1 MNEIPEAN
9 LNKSS
14 QLIRSGSEDFFP
26 PHLAYQLTELNSFPA
41 SKWGFITYDVQQS
54 PIDWTRVET
63 LCFNLKSVNN
73 VGVKVECALSPTSR
87 TEELKDWARDYP
99 LRFPF
104 QSNEAVAEMTN
115 NTLAKSL
122 MLPDRDLV
130 GLLRHDPFG
139 SVDEF
144 MARLLEKNLIKL
156 DNKNGFLFD
165 TQTNRVV
172 IPLHFQHDPMQTEG
186 TEPYVKAAY
195 DVCGGDQ
202 KCSEQIGFTGSFFA
216 AVENKTQVMADLS
229 GISWISV
236 LSVVLFFGMLIWAR
250 LGKLM
255 ILAVPVAIGL
265 VAGCAAM
272 VALYGGIHGIVIG
285 FGAGIVGESVYYGFH
300 AAFHGL
306 TDKHIWKSNFFAL
319 MTTCVVLIVISFSSI
334 PLLRQLMIFT
344 LVGISVSF
352 AAIFIIYGLIKKSK
366 INFDLKPLKFVPTGN
381 KGLGILSLVF
391 AVIGFFGMFLS
402 EHNLN
407 LYQLNYMT
415 PRTMEISAW
424 MHQKTGKM
432 MPLFAVH
439 REESGK
445 DTIKAS
451 VDEWSFAQAN
461 QIRMENVAAYTPAY
475 DSQVANANTWFG
487 PSCNPSYDQVLSP
500 SAAEFFRP
508 YFQTF
513 NCENIKPIDLNDA
526 GRTPTYLK
534 HLTTDH
540 KWLTIWMPNGAE
552 QSEKIRS
559 QYQDVFSLL
568 DVAAS
573 FPKLLQKELTWM
585 LPISICLILGIL
597 IIQFRKP
604 IHIIAAL
611 LPFFSGMGALF
622 LVMAIL
628 GIKINFIIIVT
639 MLMLLGSA
647 VDYGIF
653 VTDCV
658 IRNEGIKT
666 HTSSCLI
673 FSALSTASGMA
684 PLVLAKHPVMF
695 SLGLPLCI
703 GIPGALAAAFW
714 GVPFFLAVTKKEGP
728 VSNKILSN

>member
-1 MNEIPEAN
+1 MNEFS
-9 LNKSS
+9 KSS
-14 QLIRSGSEDFFP
+14 PLIRSGSEDFFP

-41 SKWGFITYDVQQS
+41 SKWGFVTYDIKQD
-54 PIDWTRVET
+54 PIDWTRVEN
-63 LCFNLKSVNN
+63 LCSGLKAIDIK
-73 VGVKVECALSPTSR
+73 GVQVECALSPTSR
-87 TEELKDWARDYP
+87 TEELIDWARDYP
-99 LRFPF
+99 LRYPY
-104 QSNEAVAEMTN
+104 QSVNVVTEMTN

-144 MARLLEKNLIKL
+144 MERLLDKNLIKL

-165 TQTNRVV
+165 AQTNRVV
-172 IPLHFQHDPMQTEG
+172 IPLHFAHDPMQTDG
-186 TEPYVKAAY
+186 TEPFVKAAY
-195 DVCGGDQ
+195 SVCENDPA
-202 KCSEQIGFTGSFFA
+202 CYEQIGFTGSFFA
-216 AVENKTQVMADLS
+216 AVENKQQVMTDLA
-229 GISWISV
+229 GVSWISV
-236 LSVVLFFGMLIWAR
+236 LSVVLFFALLVWAR
-250 LGKLM
+250 LGKLI
-255 ILAVPVAIGL
+255 ILTVPVAIGL
-265 VAGCAAM
+265 LASCAAM

-306 TDKHIWKSNFFAL
+306 TDRHIWKSNFFAL
-319 MTTCVVLIVISFSSI
+319 MTTCVVLVVISFSSI

-344 LVGISVSF
+344 LVGITTSF
-352 AAIFIIYGLIKKSK
+352 ATIYIIYGLIKKSK
-366 INFDLKPLKFVPTGN
+366 LNFELKPLKFAPKSS
-381 KGLGILSLVF
+381 KGLGMLAIVF
-391 AVIGFFGMFLS
+391 AIFGLGGMFLS

-424 MHQKTGKM
+424 VHAKTGKM
-432 MPLFAVH
+432 MPLFTVH
-439 REESGK
+439 RDKESK
-445 DTIKAS
+445 ENLTTS
-451 VDEWSFAQAN
+451 VAEWDFARAN
-461 QIRMENVAAYTPAY
+461 NIRMENVAAYVPAY
-475 DSQVANANTWFG
+475 SLQVKNAQTWFSK
-487 PSCNPSYDQVLSP
+487 SCNPSYETIMSP
-500 SAAEFFRP
+500 SAVEFFRP
-508 YFQTF
+508 YFQSL
-513 NCENIKPIDLNDA
+513 NCEQVKPIDLSPSSPNPA
-526 GRTPTYLK
+526 YIR
-534 HLTTDH
+534 HLTSDS

-552 QSEKIRS
+552 QSEKIRANFPN
-559 QYQDVFSLL
+559 VFSLL
-568 DVAAS
+568 DVAAT

-585 LPISICLILGIL
+585 LPISIFLILGIL
-597 IIQFRKP
+597 VIQFRKP
-604 IHIIAAL
+604 LHIIAAL

-622 LVMAIL
+622 LVMAIM
-628 GIKINFIIIVT
+628 GIKVNFIIIVT

-714 GVPFFLAVTKKEGP
+714 GVPFFLSVTQKKL
-728 VSNKILSN
+728 VLSKT